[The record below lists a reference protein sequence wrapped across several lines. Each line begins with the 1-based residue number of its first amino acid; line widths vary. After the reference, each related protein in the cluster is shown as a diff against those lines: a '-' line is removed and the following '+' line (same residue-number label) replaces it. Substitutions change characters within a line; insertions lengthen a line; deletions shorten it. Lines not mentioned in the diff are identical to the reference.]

1 MAELHLYDFDS
12 TLFRS
17 PHPPAVWDGGW
28 WGDARSLTL
37 PCVPDRP
44 GDSWWIMPTVN
55 RAKKSIA
62 DPNVFAVMM
71 TGRRDNSAFRYRV
84 PDLLRQRGLDFDAVH
99 LDPGGPDSIKINKL
113 RRVLQYLQRYPQI
126 DTVRAWDDRKSHLQD
141 FGKVLRHFGYRFFPH
156 HVTERSRPSGC
167 EDLKHISTT
176 ALLNHTTQWRR
187 RKTLTNPTKIAESEP
202 WRKRPCCAETVRS
215 ERSTLEDSVRAQ
227 MNIEQAAKEEVLM
240 RALVEMYDNMD
251 RLSEVIA
258 QGRDPADM
266 ICAIQRRTA
275 EIAKGDFGWEL
286 IVDRSQYA
294 RPGLVNRDG
303 KIVLRPTGRGLYAS
317 TPR

>member
-1 MAELHLYDFDS
+1 VAELHLYDFDS

-28 WGDARSLTL
+28 WGDGRSLTP
-37 PCVPDRP
+37 PCVPDQP

-84 PDLLRQRGLDFDAVH
+84 PDLLRQRGLDFNAVH

-167 EDLKHISTT
+167 EDLSDVVGPQVPRKVQYVGIVLTGDSKDKLIHAAGGYQHDEAQGDHVTLGFKMTPEMEAWLGQPVGVTVVGSASDADGQAVVVDLPEGVPFRKKGVPHITLSHSSRVGPKYSNEMLARGWSPVRPV
-176 ALLNHTTQWRR
+176 ALEGVVDTFPSSFRR
-187 RKTLTNPTKIAESEP
+187 RK
-202 WRKRPCCAETVRS
+202 
-215 ERSTLEDSVRAQ
+215 
-227 MNIEQAAKEEVLM
+227 
-240 RALVEMYDNMD
+240 VE
-251 RLSEVIA
+251 A
-258 QGRDPADM
+258 
-266 ICAIQRRTA
+266 
-275 EIAKGDFGWEL
+275 
-286 IVDRSQYA
+286 
-294 RPGLVNRDG
+294 
-303 KIVLRPTGRGLYAS
+303 
-317 TPR
+317 